1 MIACYGTEL
10 RVDDARLMQLLGAA
24 AEAIEEA
31 LMSLSPDDRERR
43 GDGHDDQF
51 ELDVLADGAAVD
63 VLVAGGVGVFS
74 EESGVHRPE
83 RAIRV
88 VLDPIDGSTNCSR
101 GLDPYGPSICAFD
114 GDGPRVGLVV
124 NLASGRRYTAL
135 RGGGAWCD
143 DAELV
148 VRERPRIGVVATGD
162 PIPTLQPQAWT
173 RISGAS
179 AHDLCRVADG
189 TFDGY
194 ADDRNTVS
202 IWDYASAALILREAG
217 GAVVERDGR
226 DLFDLSEPTGHRLLA
241 ASSPA
246 QIDMLRRLLALRD
259 VSASPAGTSLSA
271 P

>member
-1 MIACYGTEL
+1 M
-10 RVDDARLMQLLGAA
+10 DDARLLRLLGVA

-31 LMSLSPDDRERR
+31 LMLLSPSDRERR

-51 ELDVLADGAAVD
+51 EFDVLADRTAVD
-63 VLVAGGVGVFS
+63 VLVAGGVGVLS

-114 GDGPRVGLVV
+114 SDGPRAGLVV

-135 RGGGAWCD
+135 RGVGAWCD
-143 DAELV
+143 DSELV

-162 PIPTLQPQAWT
+162 PIPALQPQAWT
-173 RISGAS
+173 RFSGAS
-179 AHDLCRVADG
+179 AHDLCRVAVG

-194 ADDRNTVS
+194 ADERNTVS
-202 IWDYASAALILREAG
+202 IWDYASAALILLEAG

-226 DLFDLSEPTGHRLLA
+226 DLFDLSEPTGYRLLA

-246 QIDMLRRLLALRD
+246 LIENVRSVLSLNERVASSART
-259 VSASPAGTSLSA
+259 SASAL
-271 P
+271 